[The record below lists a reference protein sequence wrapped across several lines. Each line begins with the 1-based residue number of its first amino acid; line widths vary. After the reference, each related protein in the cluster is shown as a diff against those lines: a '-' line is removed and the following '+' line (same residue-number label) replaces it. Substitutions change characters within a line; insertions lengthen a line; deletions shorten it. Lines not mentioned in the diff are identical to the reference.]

1 MGRYDQIKAKKSS
14 GISAAVVIVLI
25 ILAGAGGFYYTKQQP
40 GGVAEPDVQE
50 LAVPVVKEMG
60 ADDSLLPAEPAD
72 EAADAAADAET
83 GIDNLEEPQ
92 QEEEQVVLPTL
103 DSSDGLF
110 REAMLQLSPGLSQW
124 LNADQ
129 LIRKY
134 VVIANDFSQ
143 GLILEKHLRF
153 LKPDQPFV
161 ADQDNVGLFIATK
174 SYQRYDKLAAAI
186 DAMDTQATLAVYK
199 KFRPLLLQ
207 VFTEFSYPEE
217 HSLED
222 IFTKAAAEILA
233 APVIDGRI
241 ALVRPTVNY
250 KFADQKLEALS
261 PVHKQ
266 MIRMGP
272 ENTRIIQN
280 KVRMLVEGL
289 VNLKD

>member
-1 MGRYDQIKAKKSS
+1 MGRYEQRKAKKSI
-14 GISAAVVIVLI
+14 GVNIAVVIVLI
-25 ILAGAGGFYYTKQQP
+25 VLAGAGGFFYTQQQP
-40 GGVAEPDVQE
+40 GGVADPDLQE

-60 ADDSLLPAEPAD
+60 AAVPLLPAD
-72 EAADAAADAET
+72 EAANAAADAET
-83 GIDNLEEPQ
+83 GMDNPEEPQ
-92 QEEEQVVLPTL
+92 QEEEQVVLPAL
-103 DSSDGLF
+103 DNSDGLF
-110 REAMLQLSPGLSQW
+110 REAMLQLSPELLQW
-124 LNADQ
+124 LNAGQ

-153 LKPDQPFV
+153 LKPDQPFA
-161 ADQDNVGLFIATK
+161 ADQDDSGLFIATK

-186 DAMDTQATLAVYK
+186 AALDAQATLAVYK
-199 KFRPLLLQ
+199 KFKPLLLQ
-207 VFTEFSYPEE
+207 VFAEFSYPEE

-222 IFTKAAAEILA
+222 ILIKAAAEILA

-261 PVHKQ
+261 PIRKQ

-280 KVRMLVEGL
+280 KVRMLVEKL

>member
-1 MGRYDQIKAKKSS
+1 MGRYDQKKSKKIS
-14 GISAAVVIVLI
+14 GVSTVIVIVLI
-25 ILAGAGGFYYTKQQP
+25 IMAGAGWYYFAKQQP
-40 GGVAEPDVQE
+40 DGIAESDVQT
-50 LAVPVVKEMG
+50 LAVPVVEEMG
-60 ADDSLLPAEPAD
+60 ADNSHRQPES
-72 EAADAAADAET
+72 AAAN
-83 GIDNLEEPQ
+83 DNLEELR
-92 QEEEQVVLPTL
+92 QEAEQVVLPTL
-103 DSSDGLF
+103 DSSDGLL
-110 REAMLQLSPGLSQW
+110 REAMVQLSPALGRW
-124 LNADQ
+124 LNTGQ

-134 VVIANDFSQ
+134 VVVVNDFSQ
-143 GLILEKHLRF
+143 GLILEKHMRF

-161 ADQDNVGLFIATK
+161 AEQDDAGLFIATK

-186 DAMDTQATLAVYK
+186 NAMDVKPTLAVYK

-207 VFTEFSYPEE
+207 VFTGFSYPEQYQ
-217 HSLED
+217 LED

-233 APVIDGRI
+233 APVIEGRI

-261 PVHKQ
+261 PVRKQ

-280 KVRMLVEGL
+280 KVRMLVEEL